1 MTTLVTGAGGFLGGR
16 IVDCLAARG
25 EPVRGLDL
33 SWPAPLPEGVEQ
45 VTGSILDAEILEQG
59 CAGAEHV
66 INAAA
71 IAHLWSPGIFDFDR
85 VNVVG
90 LCRVLAAARRAG
102 ARVVH
107 VSSYTTLLAQD
118 TAPDTVLDG
127 TAEIVPNRL
136 TGPYP
141 RSKRQAELALASAV
155 GAGQWATT
163 VLPTAPIGAGD
174 VRLTP
179 PAAMLRDL
187 ATGALPA
194 LLDCRLN
201 LVDAEA
207 VAAACL
213 AARTE
218 GVPGARYLVSG
229 DDIEIGDLAEMVA
242 ARTGIA
248 APRRRV
254 PYWMAKTAAR
264 IEAVISRLSKRPP
277 RAPLTGVRLARLRP
291 RFDASL
297 ARETLGFSPRPL
309 EVCLEEALN
318 DFRARDLIPR

>member
-16 IVDCLAARG
+16 IVGLLAARD
-25 EPVRGLDL
+25 EPVRALDL
-33 SWPAPLPEGVEQ
+33 TWPVPLPQGVEQ
-45 VTGSILDAEILEQG
+45 VTGSILDVETLAQA
-59 CAGAEHV
+59 CAGAEYV

-102 ARVVH
+102 SRVVH
-107 VSSYTTLLAQD
+107 VSSYTTLLAHD
-118 TAPDTVLDG
+118 TAPDTLLDG
-127 TAEIVPNRL
+127 TAELVPNRL

-141 RSKRQAELALASAV
+141 RSKRQAELALTSAV
-155 GAGQWATT
+155 AAGQWATM

-207 VAAACL
+207 VADACL

-218 GVPGARYLVSG
+218 GVPGARYLLSG
-229 DDIEIGDLAEMVA
+229 EDIEIGDLADLVA

-254 PYWMAKTAAR
+254 PYWVAKSAAR
-264 IEAVISRLSKRPP
+264 VEAIVARLTKRPP
-277 RAPLTGVRLARLRP
+277 KAPLTGVRLARLRP

-309 EVCLEEALN
+309 EVSLDEALD
-318 DFRARDLIPR
+318 DFRSRGLIPR